1 MVKTAAHT
9 WDETSFF
16 ENVETQ
22 FEQKAQDFS
31 KTLNIAVIAR
41 VSSGKS

>member
-1 MVKTAAHT
+1 MVKTAADS
-9 WDETSFF
+9 WDESSFF

-31 KTLNIAVIAR
+31 KTLNIQQFAYI
-41 VSSGKS
+41 